1 MSDILNLVS
10 DVKAADNPT
19 LKEAKLSFYISDG
32 LKDQKLNLYEAYLLQ
47 QEVIHFARDGYIL
60 PA

>member
-1 MSDILNLVS
+1 MSDSLNLVRE
-10 DVKAADNPT
+10 VKAADNPT